1 MMNLEQWIKK
11 QVDDFFCQKVK
22 IITLFFALILY
33 FVLILEYLLIANTI
47 APILFEEQTV
57 AKRKVIIG
65 IKDKTVFFYSYKD
78 IPEHEIQNGDG
89 KENGFQKVIARAEKK
104 FWFFSII
111 KKPLAPKITLKIFDL
126 EIPILGWGFIGPGP
140 HIIFKLYEKLRDFF
154 GKFDLHLLGLRIA
167 GLIFLFAF
175 SLLFAKYT
183 KSILALP
190 FFLAFPV
197 NLIYMHI
204 ESFYYLI
211 MTSVTFLNYFMLQ
224 KKKFHIFHF
233 LSAIQCFVHMRG
245 YVITLAFILAFIVLK
260 LVEKGE
266 RSREESFRE
275 IKQFIFSTVLFSPL
289 YMLPLFIFS
298 LPHLI
303 KIQDEQKYEQYILAL
318 PNLSEIMRN
327 YILGFISKIP
337 LFPMLLL
344 SKVRDFLITG
354 NFQIFFASYGVL
366 IKGTLTTLYSALM
379 NIFFYLPAL
388 LINFKQNMLL
398 FIFLG
403 VYLILSML
411 AVPFFYTGPQQF
423 LPLSFLILYHSY
435 KKLEESKIKTTAKQG
450 EIKGGEILIFCFC
463 VIAVLG
469 NMAMIISPQKY
480 LQPSFLYSN
489 HKKVM
494 VKLEE
499 IEKRIKNQEGKS
511 KVSMLCITK
520 GDIFYVKFDCDVGR
534 PFISSEKIAS
544 KGMMK
549 LAQISDLYDVIVVS
563 EDYFDFYEYVKDK
576 FSVEAKTDGFMI
588 LTKKS
593 KNYMSIME

>member
-1 MMNLEQWIKK
+1 MNLEQWIKK
-11 QVDDFFCQKVK
+11 QVDGFLCQKVK

-89 KENGFQKVIARAEKK
+89 KENGFQKVIVRAEKK
-104 FWFFSII
+104 FWLFSII
-111 KKPLAPKITLKIFDL
+111 KKPFAPKITLKIFDL

-167 GLIFLFAF
+167 GLIFLFVF

-211 MTSVTFLNYFMLQ
+211 MTSVTFLNYFALQ

-233 LSAIQCFVHMRG
+233 LSVIQCFVHMRG
-245 YVITLAFILAFIVLK
+245 YVITLAFILTFIVLK

-266 RSREESFRE
+266 RSREESIRE
-275 IKQFIFSTVLFSPL
+275 IKQFIFSMVLFSPL

-303 KIQDEQKYEQYILAL
+303 KVQDEQKYEQYILAL

-327 YILGFISKIP
+327 YILGFILKIP
-337 LFPMLLL
+337 LLPMLLL
-344 SKVRDFLITG
+344 SKVRDFLMTG
-354 NFQIFFASYGVL
+354 NFQIFFTNYGVL
-366 IKGTLTTLYSALM
+366 IKGTFATLYSALM
-379 NIFFYLPAL
+379 NIFFYLPAF

-411 AVPFFYTGPQQF
+411 AVPFFYTDPQQF

-435 KKLEESKIKTTAKQG
+435 KKLEESKIKEVK
-450 EIKGGEILIFCFC
+450 IGEILIFCFC
-463 VIAVLG
+463 IIAVLG
-469 NMAMIISPQKY
+469 NMAMIVSPQKY
-480 LQPSFLYSN
+480 LQPSFLYSE
-489 HKKVM
+489 HKKIM
-494 VKLEE
+494 LKLEE
-499 IEKRIKNQEGKS
+499 IEKRIKNQESKS

-520 GDIFYVKFDCDVGR
+520 GDIFYVKFDCDAGR
-534 PFISSEKIAS
+534 LFISSEKIAS

-549 LAQISDLYDVIVVS
+549 LAQISALYDVIVVS

>member
-11 QVDDFFCQKVK
+11 QVDGFLCQKVK

-78 IPEHEIQNGDG
+78 IPEYEIQNENG
-89 KENGFQKVIARAEKK
+89 KENGFQKVIASAEKK

-111 KKPLAPKITLKIFDL
+111 KKPFAPKITLKVFDL

-167 GLIFLFAF
+167 GLIFLFTS

-204 ESFYYLI
+204 ESFYYLV
-211 MTSVTFLNYFMLQ
+211 MAAATFSNYFALQ

-245 YVITLAFILAFIVLK
+245 YVITLAFILTFIVLK

-275 IKQFIFSTVLFSPL
+275 IKQFIFSMVLFSPL

-298 LPHLI
+298 FPHLI

-327 YILGFISKIP
+327 YILGFILKIP

-344 SKVRDFLITG
+344 SKVRDFLMTG
-354 NFQIFFASYGVL
+354 NFQIFFTNYGVL
-366 IKGTLTTLYSALM
+366 IKGTSATLYSALM
-379 NIFFYLPAL
+379 NIFFYLPAF
-388 LINFKQNMLL
+388 LINFNRNMLL

-411 AVPFFYTGPQQF
+411 AVPFFYTDPQQF

-435 KKLEESKIKTTAKQG
+435 KKLEESKIKEVK
-450 EIKGGEILIFCFC
+450 IGEILIFCFC
-463 VIAVLG
+463 IIAVLG
-469 NMAMIISPQKY
+469 NMAMIVSPQKY
-480 LQPSFLYSN
+480 LQPSFLYSE
-489 HKKVM
+489 HKKIM
-494 VKLEE
+494 LKLEE
-499 IEKRIKNQEGKS
+499 IEKRIKNQESKS

-520 GDIFYVKFDCDVGR
+520 GDIFYVKFDCDAGR
-534 PFISSEKIAS
+534 LFISSEKIAS

-576 FSVEAKTDGFMI
+576 FSVEVKTDGFMI